1 MISCPCSIFFSV
13 GLRPPFSTSNC
24 INIII
29 MSFPSVARRPAR
41 RGFLVLLGGLPNLV
55 RLGEAAESEP
65 IYGADGSL
73 HIPPPGAV
81 PGTSATEQ
89 SSPDAVEPAS
99 ARPLLPSSRKQD
111 AEDTDLRRHDGHSLV
126 EKMGVQRKMHER
138 ERQRVKDDAWKK
150 DYATFNDNLKD
161 AYHKLVDDGREKTL
175 ELWRDAADRLS
186 KQVDDFALPEQNE
199 LIRFRDVCRQLLLEF
214 E

>member
-1 MISCPCSIFFSV
+1 
-13 GLRPPFSTSNC
+13 
-24 INIII
+24 
-29 MSFPSVARRPAR
+29 
-41 RGFLVLLGGLPNLV
+41 
-55 RLGEAAESEP
+55 
-65 IYGADGSL
+65 
-73 HIPPPGAV
+73 
-81 PGTSATEQ
+81 
-89 SSPDAVEPAS
+89 
-99 ARPLLPSSRKQD
+99 
-111 AEDTDLRRHDGHSLV
+111 
-126 EKMGVQRKMHER
+126 MGVQRKMHER